1 MTTCG
6 CIFLAG
12 LGLSLAGSR
21 CPGGGPL
28 LATATGGACL
38 LLTATA
44 GGGASGGGGDPL
56 PEELPLLDFSVSP
69 SLAMNRLVEVRRAN
83 AHEGKWGSSIHMPYS
98 MLLSHG
104 SVQTNQ
110 SVVLPYTCIR
120 CLSI

>member
-21 CPGGGPL
+21 CLGGGPL

-83 AHEGKWGSSIHMPYS
+83 LRMSS
-98 MLLSHG
+98 
-104 SVQTNQ
+104 VET
-110 SVVLPYTCIR
+110 VLCSALPEI
-120 CLSI
+120 